1 MEQLNS
7 KFDMILQS
15 KMEELKQICTQKT
28 KKLNENTQD
37 INYSVKTTLYKINA
51 EQDRKLKAS
60 KAHKNKEQL
69 FSV

>member
-1 MEQLNS
+1 
-7 KFDMILQS
+7 
-15 KMEELKQICTQKT
+15 MEELKQICSQKT
-28 KKLNENTQD
+28 KKMNENTQG